1 MINYL
6 RLFCFVILIGC
17 NADPKADKSN
27 LESTKRFGI
36 ELNDTIYLGGNVGH
50 ITDFKSN
57 NEKGDVLLTVLI
69 ENEYDKGKITID
81 TFSNGTLSPWF
92 GVFAIKKG
100 AKTIKGTLLE
110 EYKPNEQE
118 SDSILKIHR
127 TFVHFSIDVI
137 VIDSILGE

>member
-6 RLFCFVILIGC
+6 RLLCSLVLVGC
-17 NADPKADKSN
+17 NSGQKTDNSI
-27 LESTKRFGI
+27 LEPTIRFGI
-36 ELNDTIYLGGNVGH
+36 ELSDTIYLGGNVGH

-57 NEKGDVLLTVLI
+57 NEKGELLLTVLI

-92 GVFAIKKG
+92 GVFAIKEG
-100 AKTIKGTLLE
+100 NKTIKGTLLE
-110 EYKPNEQE
+110 EYKPDEQQ

-127 TFVHFSIDVI
+127 TFIHFSKDVI
-137 VIDSILGE
+137 VIDSIPKE